1 QFDTPAAVYMLWRD
15 EAKQTRAIAR
25 LIPTSQPYMIQ
36 QLWPESIT
44 DGELPSRDD
53 VWEITRF
60 GIDRD
65 LDRERRARVFG
76 ELFCAFGEYGLRTRI
91 SAYVFVTS
99 AALIDSALLGAGVVV
114 QRLGKLNQCGRP
126 PMIAARSPVSYSAL
140 HRLRRH
146 HGISGP
152 VLRLAGEAGTR
163 AA

>member
-1 QFDTPAAVYMLWRD
+1 MANCL
-15 EAKQTRAIAR
+15 RATTSGR
-25 LIPTSQPYMIQ
+25 LRASASTAISTAS
-36 QLWPESIT
+36 
-44 DGELPSRDD
+44 G
-53 VWEITRF
+53 
-60 GIDRD
+60 
-65 LDRERRARVFG
+65 ARVFG

>member
-1 QFDTPAAVYMLWRD
+1 
-15 EAKQTRAIAR
+15 
-25 LIPTSQPYMIQ
+25 MIQ

-114 QRLGKLNQCGRP
+114 QRLG
-126 PMIAARSPVSYSAL
+126 S
-140 HRLRRH
+140 
-146 HGISGP
+146 
-152 VLRLAGEAGTR
+152 
-163 AA
+163 